1 MQLLLWLGGVVGCLE
16 NWRVMLISTQV
27 VVDVEVGV
35 GLGNMATP

>member
-1 MQLLLWLGGVVGCLE
+1 MGSWMGGWLE
-16 NWRVMLISTQV
+16 NWGVMLISTQV